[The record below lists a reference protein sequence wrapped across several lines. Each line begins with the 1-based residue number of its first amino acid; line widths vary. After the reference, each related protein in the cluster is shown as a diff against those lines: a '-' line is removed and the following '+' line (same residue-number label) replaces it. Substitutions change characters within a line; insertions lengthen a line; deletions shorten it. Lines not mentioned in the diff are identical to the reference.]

1 MNYALPSMIETR
13 SSPSFRIAIGGSV
26 FVHLIAFILLVPLA
40 SRIQQPETDTV
51 LEVQLVPAQPLPV
64 APAVIEPPHPPQPLP
79 PPRVTR
85 PRPKPLDSSNERVE
99 RPPVLSMNTQSEP
112 VSQSV
117 PATPVLPAPVAQPA
131 ETKAPSNAQPAATAP
146 REAAAITPPSSTAAY
161 LNNPRPEY
169 PRLARRYGEEGTV
182 ILRVL
187 VTREGLPARVETDKS
202 SGSTLLDDAALRA
215 VKGWR
220 FAPSRKGLEPIEEW
234 VRVPI
239 VFRLEGVR

>member
-1 MNYALPSMIETR
+1 MIETR
-13 SSPSFRIAIGGSV
+13 SSPSFRVAIGGSV
-26 FVHLIAFILLVPLA
+26 FVHLIAFILLVPFA
-40 SRIQQPETDTV
+40 SRIQQPAPDTV

-64 APAVIEPPHPPQPLP
+64 APAVVEPPHAEQHLP

-85 PRPKPLDSSNERVE
+85 PRPKPLESPKELVE
-99 RPPVLSMNTQSEP
+99 RPPVLSMNTPSEP
-112 VSQSV
+112 RSQSI
-117 PATPVLPAPVAQPA
+117 PAPPVLPAPVAQPA
-131 ETKAPSNAQPAATAP
+131 ETKAASNAQPAAVAAAP

-161 LNNPRPEY
+161 LSNPRPEY
-169 PRLARRYGEEGTV
+169 PRLARRNGEEGTV

-187 VTREGLPARVETDKS
+187 VTRQGLPARVETDKS

-220 FAPSRKGLEPIEEW
+220 FAPARKGLEPIEEW

-239 VFRLEGVR
+239 VFRLENVS